1 MAQQDRIVVT
11 GMGAVTPLASGVQA
25 TWNRLIA
32 GHSGVGPNTRFDATD
47 FACKIAGLVPGA
59 EAPDGFNPD
68 AVLSAKEQRKSD
80 LFIHYAIAAVDE
92 ALSQAGWHPETPE
105 EKARTATIMA
115 TGVGGFP
122 AITNAVHTVDAR
134 GPRRLSP
141 FTVPGFLPNLAT
153 GQISIRYGF
162 TGPSGAPTTACAA
175 SAQSIGDAVRMIR
188 AGEAD
193 IAVCGGAEAC
203 VDPVAIGGFSA
214 AKALSTRNDDPT
226 AASRPFDQ
234 GNDGFVLS
242 EGAAALVIE
251 TESHAAAR
259 GAQVLAVISG
269 YGTSTDAYHV
279 TAGHPDGAQAQV
291 SMRRALAMAGLAP
304 GAIGY
309 VNAHSTSTPV
319 GDAAELAALG
329 AVFGAA
335 SGQVA
340 LSATKSATGHMLGA
354 AGAVEAIFSILA
366 LRDGVLPPSLNI
378 EAPMEGAGRFD
389 LIANK
394 AVTRQVDHVLSNAFG
409 FGGVNASLILSRA

>member
-25 TWNRLIA
+25 TWDRLIA
-32 GHSGVGPNTRFDATD
+32 EQSGVGPNTRFDTTD

-59 EAPDGFNPD
+59 EAPDGFDPD
-68 AVLSAKEQRKSD
+68 RVLSAKEQRKSD

-92 ALSQAGWHPETPE
+92 ALTQAGWHPETAE

-214 AKALSTRNDDPT
+214 AKALSTRNDDPP

-251 TESHAAAR
+251 AESHAAAR
-259 GAQVLAVISG
+259 GAQVLAVIAG

-304 GAIGY
+304 GEVGY

-329 AVFGAA
+329 AVFGGAA
-335 SGQVA
+335 GQVA

-378 EAPMEGAGRFD
+378 ETPMEGAARFD
-389 LIANK
+389 LIANT
-394 AVTRQVDHVLSNAFG
+394 AVRRQVDHVLSNAFG

>member
-25 TWNRLIA
+25 TWDRLIA
-32 GHSGVGPNTRFDATD
+32 GQSGVGVNTRFDTTD

-59 EAPDGFNPD
+59 EAPDGFDPD

-92 ALSQAGWHPETPE
+92 ALTQAGWHPETAE

-214 AKALSTRNDDPT
+214 AKALSTRNDDPP

-329 AVFGAA
+329 AVFGDAA
-335 SGQVA
+335 GQVA

-366 LRDGVLPPSLNI
+366 LRDGMLPPSLNI
-378 EAPMEGAGRFD
+378 EAPMEGAARFD